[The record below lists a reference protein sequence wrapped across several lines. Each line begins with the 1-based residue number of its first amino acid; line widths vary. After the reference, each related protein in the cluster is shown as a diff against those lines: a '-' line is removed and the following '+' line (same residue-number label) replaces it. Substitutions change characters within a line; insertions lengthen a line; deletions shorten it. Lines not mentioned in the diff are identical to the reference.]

1 MSSGLNRRLGIGWGK
16 RRQQE
21 VQGGGLDRIAGTTF
35 KEARFRPP
43 FSKNSIAFQKRLFYI
58 PNQQYA

>member
-1 MSSGLNRRLGIGWGK
+1 LFKLQAVGTMESGGAS
-16 RRQQE
+16 QQR
-21 VQGGGLDRIAGTTF
+21 GRIAGTTF